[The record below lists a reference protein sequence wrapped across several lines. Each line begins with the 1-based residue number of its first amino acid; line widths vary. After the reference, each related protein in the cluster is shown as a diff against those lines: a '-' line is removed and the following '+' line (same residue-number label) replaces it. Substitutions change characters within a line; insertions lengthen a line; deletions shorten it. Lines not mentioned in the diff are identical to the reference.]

1 MAMAVAQLN
10 VAGGAEVAHLGAVS
24 GDAAPAARLTKEASP
39 RRKNLVAARESV
51 LAELE
56 VRHRSRSD
64 TYLQAPPSLFLNEY
78 VRVRAQIAALEG
90 VGEDYQRVKAAATK
104 GELAAQEQAA
114 ARALQA
120 LSACRQKCERQLSKK
135 EGGVLRRFRALFSR
149 VKARPPRAA
158 ASLEHEHEH
167 DLELHALGHVDEN
180 RAHAH
185 PHRSE
190 CAQREHEAAE
200 EMARLRTLRATVL
213 AQGVLAKA
221 RLEQLHT
228 LEPQREFLRN
238 AVIDTQLELARG
250 RPFCKEGAA
259 AARLEE
265 LKATSRRERTMGTAL
280 RMRFSAVKGSKN
292 LLQRAEQLLTG
303 AGASVSAST
312 ADALKVAEL
321 VVRAAFSL
329 PREVKQCPGVEK
341 LFSVPLPWLR
351 PVDIVAGQWMA
362 RIGLHKGRWKGRL
375 GSDEVAHALAARPA
389 ELADCLEHVR
399 RCIETLQQ
407 VKVELKEALE
417 EHADAALASEKE
429 ILALRE
435 TIFQDALEQVEKARR
450 ASMA

>member
-1 MAMAVAQLN
+1 M
-10 VAGGAEVAHLGAVS
+10 
-24 GDAAPAARLTKEASP
+24 
-39 RRKNLVAARESV
+39 
-51 LAELE
+51 
-56 VRHRSRSD
+56 
-64 TYLQAPPSLFLNEY
+64 
-78 VRVRAQIAALEG
+78 
-90 VGEDYQRVKAAATK
+90 
-104 GELAAQEQAA
+104 
-114 ARALQA
+114 
-120 LSACRQKCERQLSKK
+120 
-135 EGGVLRRFRALFSR
+135 
-149 VKARPPRAA
+149 
-158 ASLEHEHEH
+158 H
-167 DLELHALGHVDEN
+167 DLELHVQGHVDED

-185 PHRSE
+185 PHLSE

-200 EMARLRTLRATVL
+200 EMARLRTVRARVL

-228 LEPQREFLRN
+228 LESQREFLRN

-250 RPFCKEGAA
+250 RSFCAQGAA

-265 LKATSRRERTMGTAL
+265 LKATSRRERTLGTAL

-292 LLQRAEQLLTG
+292 MLQRAEQLLTSAG
-303 AGASVSAST
+303 AGACAST
-312 ADALKVAEL
+312 ADALKAAEL

-341 LFSVPLPWLR
+341 LFYVPLPWLR
-351 PVDIVAGQWMA
+351 PADIVAGQWMA

-399 RCIETLQQ
+399 RCIETLQL

-435 TIFQDALEQVEKARR
+435 TIFQDALEQVDKARR